1 MSFLRRA
8 PGMGFACCIACTG
21 TSLPRDGRTPPNA
34 VPRGRSHATA
44 EATTLAGVQS
54 PPTRF
59 QFPPP
64 TLLRIDPRS
73 NGTFVLM
80 GQLRP
85 DRIGLAPHKDP
96 RRFGTLVARRG
107 RRGFTSPPAGAISRR
122 GKRVLVRLVPR
133 GGRPLLRSG
142 CRLISCHGRFGVRGA
157 SEVPRT

>member
-54 PPTRF
+54 PPNRF

-64 TLLRIDPRS
+64 TLLRIDPRG

-85 DRIGLAPHKDP
+85 ERIGLAPHKDHVDSGLWSP
-96 RRFGTLVARRG
+96 GEVGGA
-107 RRGFTSPPAGAISRR
+107 SPPHPPGQSVGA
-122 GKRVLVRLVPR
+122 
-133 GGRPLLRSG
+133 
-142 CRLISCHGRFGVRGA
+142 
-157 SEVPRT
+157 